1 VDRRVEIDYVFDRL
15 GESHLVQAYRILVP
29 ERQKRTEGVHDDEHG
44 RDLCA
49 SLLDFTEA
57 GGNDCESDVG
67 VERVRQVPG
76 AGRARRLV
84 FEDEGFS
91 GSTLVQPAL
100 ERLRD
105 LVAQVHVDIL
115 LCHAPDRLAR
125 RYAYQVLLLEEFA
138 RAGTA
143 VRFLKATPADT
154 PEAALLVQV
163 QGIIAEYEKAQ
174 ILERTRRGKLHRAKA
189 GSVNVL
195 SGAPFGYR
203 YVRKGTDTPA
213 HYEIVEHEARIV
225 RELFRH
231 YTEEPLSLRAL
242 GKWLTEQGIPT
253 AAGKTLWDHSTVRQL
268 LRNPAYCG
276 QAAFG
281 RTAQMDQLPR
291 TTRWH
296 RLSGAKPGK
305 RPARRMTLPEHW
317 IHIVVPAIVSE
328 ELFELAARR
337 LEDNRRF
344 SARRTKQPSLLQGL
358 IACRRCSHAFFRAPK
373 KSRDGGSYVYYRC
386 AGNNYKRR
394 HGRVCQNRPV
404 RQDHLD
410 ALVWEHIV
418 QLMSEPTLIRR
429 ELDRRLEEHRKSPA
443 ATMERSRLQQELKRT
458 ESVIKRL
465 VTAYEEDLV
474 SLDELRQRMPELRRR
489 QKTVSRE
496 IESLDSRLANE
507 EIYLKLAEN
516 LESFLARLRDT
527 SAHSSVLQ
535 RQQVVRL
542 VIREVLVD
550 TDAVVI
556 RHTIPGLDSSGKP
569 SCHLWGRSHDT
580 YPAKQRGHSK
590 TSTANTRRIN
600 SDHE

>member
-91 GSTLVQPAL
+91 GSTVVQPAL

-337 LEDNRRF
+337 LEDKPAFLRTTNKAAV
-344 SARRTKQPSLLQGL
+344 SVAR
-358 IACRRCSHAFFRAPK
+358 IDC
-373 KSRDGGSYVYYRC
+373 V
-386 AGNNYKRR
+386 
-394 HGRVCQNRPV
+394 
-404 RQDHLD
+404 
-410 ALVWEHIV
+410 
-418 QLMSEPTLIRR
+418 PTLQPCLLSRPEKVSR
-429 ELDRRLEEHRKSPA
+429 WRQLRLLS
-443 ATMERSRLQQELKRT
+443 
-458 ESVIKRL
+458 
-465 VTAYEEDLV
+465 
-474 SLDELRQRMPELRRR
+474 LRR
-489 QKTVSRE
+489 Q
-496 IESLDSRLANE
+496 
-507 EIYLKLAEN
+507 
-516 LESFLARLRDT
+516 
-527 SAHSSVLQ
+527 
-535 RQQVVRL
+535 
-542 VIREVLVD
+542 
-550 TDAVVI
+550 
-556 RHTIPGLDSSGKP
+556 
-569 SCHLWGRSHDT
+569 
-580 YPAKQRGHSK
+580 
-590 TSTANTRRIN
+590 
-600 SDHE
+600 